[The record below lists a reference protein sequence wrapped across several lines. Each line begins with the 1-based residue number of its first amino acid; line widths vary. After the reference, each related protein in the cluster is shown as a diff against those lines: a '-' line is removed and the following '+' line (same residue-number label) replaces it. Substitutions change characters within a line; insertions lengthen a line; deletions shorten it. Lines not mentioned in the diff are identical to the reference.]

1 MDRTESLSQII
12 SFGPHR
18 EEAFDSLFEH
28 SMDSESELV
37 IASQELLLDVL
48 QKYIAG
54 TISTDDLEEWAMF
67 VECREDIDHSAIE
80 DYVYALANPDLM
92 GDIDKEKI
100 VKMAELLNGIG

>member
-18 EEAFDSLFEH
+18 EEAFDRLFDH
-28 SMDSESELV
+28 STGSEFELV
-37 IASQELLLDVL
+37 IASQELLLGVL

-67 VECREDIDHSAIE
+67 VECRDDIDHSAIE

-92 GDIDKEKI
+92 GDIDMETI
-100 VKMAELLNGIG
+100 TRMAELLNEA